1 LTPLALDPFSSVKLL
16 SLPSKHKEVT
26 FFYVKKTFL
35 QNKGKAKKNE
45 ALKWKKKN
53 SIALKTLFQGNL
65 QGKLVVFFS
74 KIVMLQHMGT
84 SLEKFNIK
92 LRVHF
97 YNLSK
102 KIFKTTTK

>member
-45 ALKWKKKN
+45 ALKWKKIKFYCIEN
-53 SIALKTLFQGNL
+53 IIPRKFTRKISG
-65 QGKLVVFFS
+65 FFS
-74 KIVMLQHMGT
+74 P
-84 SLEKFNIK
+84 K
-92 LRVHF
+92 L
-97 YNLSK
+97 
-102 KIFKTTTK
+102 